1 MKNIIITE
9 NQLKYITEALG
20 VPNNILDAAEELF
33 DIVAKNI
40 QGITDKNEEYN
51 FQGDI
56 NIELGYNKKIVL
68 DHYELL
74 VEVKEFDE
82 YDGEPDII
90 SMGMSQTFKFDK
102 DIMMKKIKPSSNAS
116 FTITFAVPNEWEP
129 NQLYNVLMSD
139 KNEHIASIAHELKHK
154 YDKQSKRIDLIGRD
168 VKYTANQ
175 RISTFAIPVIDQ
187 KFFRYLYYISIAEN
201 LVRATE
207 VASKL
212 KSENITKSQF
222 RNFLENNRVYKELID
237 VKNFTYEKL
246 IEGMYERMDRVDALL
261 NHINE
266 DTSQMTDQEKIKRVL
281 ELVYI
286 NLANIKLET
295 FDEMVAD
302 KGDMMKDFFKQ
313 MMGGVPSFL
322 GGDDDDDDKKM
333 DQLRKKFINSV
344 IKYEKDPLKFF
355 KVECEKFNYVA
366 TKMLKKIGKLYAM
379 AKDDEPVNE
388 SIIDWEL
395 HQKLMEKKYGKKP
408 IRTSYNFKK

>member
-1 MKNIIITE
+1 MKIIITE
-9 NQLKYITEALG
+9 SQCRIINEALG
-20 VPNNILDAAEELF
+20 VPDNILNAAEELF
-33 DIVAKNI
+33 NIVAQNI
-40 QGITDKNEEYN
+40 KSINYKSEEYN
-51 FQGDI
+51 FEGDVD
-56 NIELGYNKKIVL
+56 IELGYNKKIVI

-74 VEVKEFDE
+74 VDVKN
-82 YDGEPDII
+82 YDGYEGDVDIA

-102 DIMMKKIKPSSNAS
+102 DIMMKKIKPSTNAS
-116 FTITFAVPNEWEP
+116 LTITYVVPEEWEP
-129 NQLYNVLMSD
+129 NQLYDALMNN
-139 KNEHIASIAHELKHK
+139 KNEHLASIAHEIKHK

-201 LVRATE
+201 LVRPTE

-222 RNFLENNRVYKELID
+222 RGFLENNRVYKELME

-261 NHINE
+261 DHINE

-295 FDEMVAD
+295 FDEMVSSKED
-302 KGDMMKDFFKQ
+302 GLKQFFKQ
-313 MMGGVPSFL
+313 LMGGVPSFIS
-322 GGDDDDDDKKM
+322 DDNEKNM
-333 DQLRKKFINSV
+333 EQLRQKFINSV

-355 KVECEKFNYVA
+355 QVECEKFNYVA

-388 SIIDWEL
+388 SIINWEL
-395 HQKLMEKKYGKKP
+395 HQKLMEKKYGKRP
-408 IRTSYNFKK
+408 ISKKISYLK

>member
-1 MKNIIITE
+1 MKIIITE
-9 NQLKYITEALG
+9 SQCRIINEALG
-20 VPNNILDAAEELF
+20 VPDNILNAAEELF
-33 DIVAKNI
+33 NIVAQNI
-40 QGITDKNEEYN
+40 KSINYKSDDYN
-51 FQGDI
+51 FEGDVD
-56 NIELGYNKKIVL
+56 IELGYNKKIVI

-74 VEVKEFDE
+74 VDVKN
-82 YDGEPDII
+82 YDGYEGDVDIA

-102 DIMMKKIKPSSNAS
+102 DIMMKKIKPSTNAS
-116 FTITFAVPNEWEP
+116 LTITYVVPEEWEP
-129 NQLYNVLMSD
+129 NQLYDALMNN
-139 KNEHIASIAHELKHK
+139 KNEHLASIAHEIKHK

-175 RISTFAIPVIDQ
+175 SISTFAIPVIDQ

-201 LVRATE
+201 LVRPTE

-222 RNFLENNRVYKELID
+222 RGFLENNRVYKELME

-261 NHINE
+261 DHINE

-295 FDEMVAD
+295 FDEMVSSKED
-302 KGDMMKDFFKQ
+302 GLKQFFKQ
-313 MMGGVPSFL
+313 LMGGVPSFIS
-322 GGDDDDDDKKM
+322 DDNEKNM
-333 DQLRKKFINSV
+333 EQLRQKFINSV

-355 KVECEKFNYVA
+355 QVECEKFNYVA

-388 SIIDWEL
+388 SIINWEL
-395 HQKLMEKKYGKKP
+395 HQKLMEKKYGKRP
-408 IRTSYNFKK
+408 ISKKISYLK

>member
-1 MKNIIITE
+1 MKIIITE
-9 NQLKYITEALG
+9 SQCRIINEALG
-20 VPNNILDAAEELF
+20 VPDNILNASEELF
-33 DIVAKNI
+33 NIVAQNI
-40 QGITDKNEEYN
+40 KSINYKSDDYN
-51 FQGDI
+51 FEGDVD
-56 NIELGYNKKIVL
+56 IELGYNKKIVI

-74 VEVKEFDE
+74 VDVKN
-82 YDGEPDII
+82 YDGYEGDVDIA

-102 DIMMKKIKPSSNAS
+102 DIMMKKIKPSTNAS
-116 FTITFAVPNEWEP
+116 LTITYVVPEEWEP
-129 NQLYNVLMSD
+129 NQLYDALMNN
-139 KNEHIASIAHELKHK
+139 KNEHLASIAHEIKHK

-175 RISTFAIPVIDQ
+175 SISTFAIPVIDQ

-201 LVRATE
+201 LVRPTE

-222 RNFLENNRVYKELID
+222 RGFLENNRVYKELME

-261 NHINE
+261 DHINE

-295 FDEMVAD
+295 FDEMVSSKED
-302 KGDMMKDFFKQ
+302 GLKQFFKQ
-313 MMGGVPSFL
+313 LMGGVPSFMS
-322 GGDDDDDDKKM
+322 DDNEKNM
-333 DQLRKKFINSV
+333 EQLRQKFISSV

-355 KVECEKFNYVA
+355 QVECEKFNYVA

-388 SIIDWEL
+388 SIINWEL
-395 HQKLMEKKYGKKP
+395 HQKLMEKKYGKRP
-408 IRTSYNFKK
+408 ISKKISYLK

>member
-1 MKNIIITE
+1 MKIIITE
-9 NQLKYITEALG
+9 SQCRIINEALG
-20 VPNNILDAAEELF
+20 VPDNILNASEELF
-33 DIVAKNI
+33 NIVAQNI
-40 QGITDKNEEYN
+40 KSINYKSDDYN
-51 FQGDI
+51 FEGDVD
-56 NIELGYNKKIVL
+56 IELGYNKKIVI

-74 VEVKEFDE
+74 VDVKN
-82 YDGEPDII
+82 YDGYEGDVDIA

-102 DIMMKKIKPSSNAS
+102 DIMMKKIKPSTNAS
-116 FTITFAVPNEWEP
+116 LTITYVVPEEWEP
-129 NQLYNVLMSD
+129 NQLYDALMNN
-139 KNEHIASIAHELKHK
+139 KNEHLASIAHEIKHK

-201 LVRATE
+201 LVRPTE

-222 RNFLENNRVYKELID
+222 RGFLENNRVYKELIE

-261 NHINE
+261 DHINE

-295 FDEMVAD
+295 FDEMVSSKED
-302 KGDMMKDFFKQ
+302 SLKQFFKQ
-313 MMGGVPSFL
+313 LMGGVPSFIS
-322 GGDDDDDDKKM
+322 DDNEKNM
-333 DQLRKKFINSV
+333 EQLRQKFINSV

-355 KVECEKFNYVA
+355 QVECEKFNYVA

-388 SIIDWEL
+388 SIINWEL
-395 HQKLMEKKYGKKP
+395 HQKLMEKKYGKRP
-408 IRTSYNFKK
+408 ISKKISYLK

>member
-1 MKNIIITE
+1 MKIIITE
-9 NQLKYITEALG
+9 SQCRIINEALG
-20 VPNNILDAAEELF
+20 VPDNILNAAEELF
-33 DIVAKNI
+33 NIVAQNI
-40 QGITDKNEEYN
+40 KSINYKSDDYN
-51 FQGDI
+51 FEGNVD
-56 NIELGYNKKIVL
+56 IELGYNKKIVI

-74 VEVKEFDE
+74 VDVKN
-82 YDGEPDII
+82 YDGYEGDVDIA

-102 DIMMKKIKPSSNAS
+102 DIMMKKIKPSTNAS
-116 FTITFAVPNEWEP
+116 LTITYVVPEEWEP
-129 NQLYNVLMSD
+129 NQLYDALMNN
-139 KNEHIASIAHELKHK
+139 KNEHLASIAHEIKHK

-201 LVRATE
+201 LVRPTE

-222 RNFLENNRVYKELID
+222 RGFLENNRVYKELME

-261 NHINE
+261 DHINE

-295 FDEMVAD
+295 FDEMVSSKED
-302 KGDMMKDFFKQ
+302 GLKQFFKQ
-313 MMGGVPSFL
+313 LMGGVPSFMS
-322 GGDDDDDDKKM
+322 DDNEKNM
-333 DQLRKKFINSV
+333 EQLRQKFISSV

-355 KVECEKFNYVA
+355 QVECEKFNYVA

-388 SIIDWEL
+388 SIINWEL
-395 HQKLMEKKYGKKP
+395 HQKLMEKKYGKRP
-408 IRTSYNFKK
+408 ISKKISYLK

>member
-1 MKNIIITE
+1 MKIIITE
-9 NQLKYITEALG
+9 SQCRIINEALG
-20 VPNNILDAAEELF
+20 VPDNILNAAEELF
-33 DIVAKNI
+33 NIVAQNI
-40 QGITDKNEEYN
+40 KSINYKSEEYN
-51 FQGDI
+51 FEGDVD
-56 NIELGYNKKIVL
+56 IELGYNKKIVI

-74 VEVKEFDE
+74 VEVKNIDG
-82 YDGEPDII
+82 YDGTVDIA

-102 DIMMKKIKPSSNAS
+102 DIMMKKIKPSTNAS
-116 FTITFAVPNEWEP
+116 LTMTYVVPEEWEP
-129 NQLYNVLMSD
+129 NQLYDALMND
-139 KNEHIASIAHELKHK
+139 KNEHLASIAHEIKHK

-187 KFFRYLYYISIAEN
+187 KFFRYLYYISVVEN
-201 LVRATE
+201 LVRPTE

-222 RNFLENNRVYKELID
+222 RGFLENNRVYKELME

-261 NHINE
+261 DHINE

-281 ELVYI
+281 ELVYM

-295 FDEMVAD
+295 FDEMVSSKED
-302 KGDMMKDFFKQ
+302 SLKQ
-313 MMGGVPSFL
+313 FLKQLMGGVPSFIS
-322 GGDDDDDDKKM
+322 DDNEKNM
-333 DQLRKKFINSV
+333 EQLRQKFINSV

-355 KVECEKFNYVA
+355 QVECEKFNYVA

-388 SIIDWEL
+388 SIINWEL
-395 HQKLMEKKYGKKP
+395 HQKLMEKKYGKRP
-408 IRTSYNFKK
+408 ISKKISYLK

>member
-1 MKNIIITE
+1 MKIIITE
-9 NQLKYITEALG
+9 SQCRIINEALG
-20 VPNNILDAAEELF
+20 VPDNILNASEELF
-33 DIVAKNI
+33 NIVAQNI
-40 QGITDKNEEYN
+40 KSINYKSDDYN
-51 FQGDI
+51 FEGDVD
-56 NIELGYNKKIVL
+56 IELGYNKKIVI

-74 VEVKEFDE
+74 VDVKN
-82 YDGEPDII
+82 YDGYEGDVDIA

-102 DIMMKKIKPSSNAS
+102 DIMMKKIKPSTNAS
-116 FTITFAVPNEWEP
+116 LTITYVVPEEWEP
-129 NQLYNVLMSD
+129 NQLYDALMNN
-139 KNEHIASIAHELKHK
+139 KNEHLASIAHEIKHK

-201 LVRATE
+201 LVRPTE

-222 RNFLENNRVYKELID
+222 RGFLENNRVYKELME

-261 NHINE
+261 DHINE

-295 FDEMVAD
+295 FDEMVSSKED
-302 KGDMMKDFFKQ
+302 GLKQFFKQ
-313 MMGGVPSFL
+313 LMGGVPSFMS
-322 GGDDDDDDKKM
+322 DDNEKNM
-333 DQLRKKFINSV
+333 EQLRQKFISSV

-355 KVECEKFNYVA
+355 QVECEKFNYVA

-388 SIIDWEL
+388 SIINWEL
-395 HQKLMEKKYGKKP
+395 HQKLMEKKYGKRP
-408 IRTSYNFKK
+408 ISKKISYLK

>member
-1 MKNIIITE
+1 MKIIITE
-9 NQLKYITEALG
+9 SQCRIINEALG
-20 VPNNILDAAEELF
+20 VPDNILNAAEELF
-33 DIVAKNI
+33 NIVAQNI
-40 QGITDKNEEYN
+40 KSINYKSEEYN
-51 FQGDI
+51 FEGDVD
-56 NIELGYNKKIVL
+56 IELGYNKKIVI

-74 VEVKEFDE
+74 VDVKN
-82 YDGEPDII
+82 YDGYEGDVDIA

-102 DIMMKKIKPSSNAS
+102 DIMMKKIKPSTNAS
-116 FTITFAVPNEWEP
+116 LTITYVVPEEWEP
-129 NQLYNVLMSD
+129 NQLYDALMNN
-139 KNEHIASIAHELKHK
+139 KNEHLASIAHEIKHK

-201 LVRATE
+201 LVRPTE

-222 RNFLENNRVYKELID
+222 RGFLENNRVYKELME

-261 NHINE
+261 DHINE

-295 FDEMVAD
+295 FDEMVSSKED
-302 KGDMMKDFFKQ
+302 SLKQFFKQ
-313 MMGGVPSFL
+313 LMGGVPSFMS
-322 GGDDDDDDKKM
+322 DDNEKNM
-333 DQLRKKFINSV
+333 EQLRQKFINSV

-355 KVECEKFNYVA
+355 QVECEKFNYVA

-388 SIIDWEL
+388 SIINWEL
-395 HQKLMEKKYGKKP
+395 HQKLMEKKYGKRP
-408 IRTSYNFKK
+408 ISKKISYLK

>member
-1 MKNIIITE
+1 MKIIITE
-9 NQLKYITEALG
+9 SQCRIINEALG
-20 VPNNILDAAEELF
+20 VPDNILNAAEELF
-33 DIVAKNI
+33 NIVVQNI
-40 QGITDKNEEYN
+40 KSINYKSDDYN
-51 FQGDI
+51 FEGDVD
-56 NIELGYNKKIVL
+56 IELGYNKKIVI

-74 VEVKEFDE
+74 VDVKN
-82 YDGEPDII
+82 YDGYEGDVDIA

-102 DIMMKKIKPSSNAS
+102 DIMMKKIKPSTNAS
-116 FTITFAVPNEWEP
+116 LTITYVVPEEWEP
-129 NQLYNVLMSD
+129 NQLYDALMNN
-139 KNEHIASIAHELKHK
+139 KNEHLASIAHEIKHK

-175 RISTFAIPVIDQ
+175 SISTFAIPVIDQ

-201 LVRATE
+201 LVRPTE

-222 RNFLENNRVYKELID
+222 RGFLENNRVYKELME

-261 NHINE
+261 DHINE

-295 FDEMVAD
+295 FDEMVSSKED
-302 KGDMMKDFFKQ
+302 GLKQFFKQ
-313 MMGGVPSFL
+313 LMGGVPSFMS
-322 GGDDDDDDKKM
+322 DDNEKNM
-333 DQLRKKFINSV
+333 EQLRQKFISSV

-355 KVECEKFNYVA
+355 QVECEKFNYVA

-388 SIIDWEL
+388 SIINWEL
-395 HQKLMEKKYGKKP
+395 HQKLMEKKYGKRP
-408 IRTSYNFKK
+408 ISKKISYLK

>member
-1 MKNIIITE
+1 MKIIITE
-9 NQLKYITEALG
+9 SQCRIINEALG
-20 VPNNILDAAEELF
+20 VPDNILNASEELF
-33 DIVAKNI
+33 NIVAQNI
-40 QGITDKNEEYN
+40 KSINYKSDDYN
-51 FQGDI
+51 FEGDVD
-56 NIELGYNKKIVL
+56 IELGYNKKIVI

-74 VEVKEFDE
+74 VDVKN
-82 YDGEPDII
+82 YDGYEGDVDIA

-102 DIMMKKIKPSSNAS
+102 DIMMKKIKPSTNAS
-116 FTITFAVPNEWEP
+116 LTITYVVPEEWEP
-129 NQLYNVLMSD
+129 NQLYDALMNN
-139 KNEHIASIAHELKHK
+139 KNEHLASIAHEIKHK

-201 LVRATE
+201 LVRPTE

-222 RNFLENNRVYKELID
+222 RGFLENNRVYKELME

-261 NHINE
+261 DHINE

-295 FDEMVAD
+295 FDEMVSSKED
-302 KGDMMKDFFKQ
+302 SLKQFFKQ
-313 MMGGVPSFL
+313 LMGGVPSFIS
-322 GGDDDDDDKKM
+322 DDNEKNM
-333 DQLRKKFINSV
+333 EQLRQKFINSV

-355 KVECEKFNYVA
+355 QVECEKFNYVA

-388 SIIDWEL
+388 SIINWEL
-395 HQKLMEKKYGKKP
+395 HQKLMEKKYGKRP
-408 IRTSYNFKK
+408 ISKKISYLK

>member
-1 MKNIIITE
+1 MKIIITE
-9 NQLKYITEALG
+9 SQCRIINEALG
-20 VPNNILDAAEELF
+20 VPDNILNAAEELF
-33 DIVAKNI
+33 NIVAQNI
-40 QGITDKNEEYN
+40 KSINYKSDDYN
-51 FQGDI
+51 FEGNVD
-56 NIELGYNKKIVL
+56 IELGYNKKIVI

-74 VEVKEFDE
+74 VDVKN
-82 YDGEPDII
+82 YDGYEGDVDIA

-102 DIMMKKIKPSSNAS
+102 DIMMKKIKPSTNAS
-116 FTITFAVPNEWEP
+116 LTITYVVPEEWEP
-129 NQLYNVLMSD
+129 SELYDALMNE
-139 KNEHIASIAHELKHK
+139 KNEHLASIAHEIKHK

-175 RISTFAIPVIDQ
+175 SISTFAIPVIDQ

-201 LVRATE
+201 LVRPTE

-222 RNFLENNRVYKELID
+222 RGFLENNRVYKELME

-261 NHINE
+261 DHINE

-295 FDEMVAD
+295 FDEMVSSKED
-302 KGDMMKDFFKQ
+302 GLKQFFKQ
-313 MMGGVPSFL
+313 LMGGVPSFMS
-322 GGDDDDDDKKM
+322 DDNEKNM
-333 DQLRKKFINSV
+333 EQLRQKFISSV

-355 KVECEKFNYVA
+355 QVECEKFNYVA

-388 SIIDWEL
+388 SIINWEL
-395 HQKLMEKKYGKKP
+395 HQKLMEKKYGKRP
-408 IRTSYNFKK
+408 ISKKISYLK

>member
-1 MKNIIITE
+1 MKIIITE
-9 NQLKYITEALG
+9 SQCRIINEALG
-20 VPNNILDAAEELF
+20 VPDNILNASEELF
-33 DIVAKNI
+33 NIVAQNI
-40 QGITDKNEEYN
+40 KSINYKSDDYN
-51 FQGDI
+51 FEGDVD
-56 NIELGYNKKIVL
+56 IELGYNKKIVI

-74 VEVKEFDE
+74 VDVKN
-82 YDGEPDII
+82 YDGYEGDVDIA

-102 DIMMKKIKPSSNAS
+102 DIMMKKIKPSTNAS
-116 FTITFAVPNEWEP
+116 LTITYVVPEEWEP
-129 NQLYNVLMSD
+129 NQLYDALMND
-139 KNEHIASIAHELKHK
+139 KNEHLASIAHEIKHK

-201 LVRATE
+201 LVRPTE

-222 RNFLENNRVYKELID
+222 RGFLENNRVYKELIE

-261 NHINE
+261 DHINE

-295 FDEMVAD
+295 FDEMVSSKED
-302 KGDMMKDFFKQ
+302 SLKQFFKQ
-313 MMGGVPSFL
+313 LMGGVPSFIS
-322 GGDDDDDDKKM
+322 DDNEKNM
-333 DQLRKKFINSV
+333 EQLRQKFINSV

-355 KVECEKFNYVA
+355 QVECEKFNYVA

-388 SIIDWEL
+388 SIINWEL
-395 HQKLMEKKYGKKP
+395 HQKLMEKKYGKRP
-408 IRTSYNFKK
+408 ISKKISYLK

>member
-1 MKNIIITE
+1 MKIIITE
-9 NQLKYITEALG
+9 SQCRIINEALG
-20 VPNNILDAAEELF
+20 VPDNILNAAEELF
-33 DIVAKNI
+33 NIVAQNI
-40 QGITDKNEEYN
+40 KSINYKSDDYN
-51 FQGDI
+51 FEGDVD
-56 NIELGYNKKIVL
+56 IELGYNKKIVI

-74 VEVKEFDE
+74 VDVKN
-82 YDGEPDII
+82 YDGYEGDVDIA

-102 DIMMKKIKPSSNAS
+102 DIMMKKIKPSTNAS
-116 FTITFAVPNEWEP
+116 LTITYVVPEEWEP
-129 NQLYNVLMSD
+129 NQLYDALMNN
-139 KNEHIASIAHELKHK
+139 KNEHLASIAHEIKHK

-175 RISTFAIPVIDQ
+175 SISTFAIPVIDQ

-201 LVRATE
+201 LVRPTE

-222 RNFLENNRVYKELID
+222 RGFLENNRVYKELME

-261 NHINE
+261 DHINE
-266 DTSQMTDQEKIKRVL
+266 DTSQMTEQEKIKRVL

-295 FDEMVAD
+295 FDEMVSSKED
-302 KGDMMKDFFKQ
+302 GLKQFFKQ
-313 MMGGVPSFL
+313 LMGGVPSFMS
-322 GGDDDDDDKKM
+322 DDNEKNM
-333 DQLRKKFINSV
+333 EQLRQKFINSV

-355 KVECEKFNYVA
+355 QVECEKFNYVA

-388 SIIDWEL
+388 SIINWEL
-395 HQKLMEKKYGKKP
+395 HQKLMEKKYGKRP
-408 IRTSYNFKK
+408 ISKKISYLK

>member
-1 MKNIIITE
+1 MKIIITE
-9 NQLKYITEALG
+9 SQCRIINEALG
-20 VPNNILDAAEELF
+20 VPDNILNAAEELF
-33 DIVAKNI
+33 NIVAQNI
-40 QGITDKNEEYN
+40 KSINYKSDDYN
-51 FQGDI
+51 FEGNVD
-56 NIELGYNKKIVL
+56 IELGYNKKIVI

-74 VEVKEFDE
+74 VDVKN
-82 YDGEPDII
+82 YDGYEGDVDIA

-102 DIMMKKIKPSSNAS
+102 DIMMKKIKPSTNAS
-116 FTITFAVPNEWEP
+116 LTITYVVPEEWEP
-129 NQLYNVLMSD
+129 SELYDALMNE
-139 KNEHIASIAHELKHK
+139 KNEHLASIAHEIKHK

-201 LVRATE
+201 LVRPTE

-222 RNFLENNRVYKELID
+222 RGFLENNRVYKELME

-261 NHINE
+261 DHINE

-295 FDEMVAD
+295 FDEMVSSKED
-302 KGDMMKDFFKQ
+302 GLKQFFKQ
-313 MMGGVPSFL
+313 LMGGVPSFIS
-322 GGDDDDDDKKM
+322 DDNEKNM
-333 DQLRKKFINSV
+333 EQLRQKFINSV

-355 KVECEKFNYVA
+355 QVECEKFNYVA

-388 SIIDWEL
+388 SIINWEL
-395 HQKLMEKKYGKKP
+395 HQKLMEKKYGKRP
-408 IRTSYNFKK
+408 ISKKISYLK

>member
-1 MKNIIITE
+1 MKIIITE
-9 NQLKYITEALG
+9 SQCRIINEALG
-20 VPNNILDAAEELF
+20 VPDNILNAAEELF
-33 DIVAKNI
+33 NIVAQNI
-40 QGITDKNEEYN
+40 KSINYKSDDYN
-51 FQGDI
+51 FEGDVD
-56 NIELGYNKKIVL
+56 IELGYNKKIVI

-74 VEVKEFDE
+74 VDVKN
-82 YDGEPDII
+82 YDGYEGDVDIA

-102 DIMMKKIKPSSNAS
+102 DIMMKKIKPSTNAS
-116 FTITFAVPNEWEP
+116 LTITYVVPEEWEP
-129 NQLYNVLMSD
+129 SELYDALMNE
-139 KNEHIASIAHELKHK
+139 KNEHLASIAHEIKHK

-175 RISTFAIPVIDQ
+175 SISTFAIPVIDQ

-201 LVRATE
+201 LVRPTE

-222 RNFLENNRVYKELID
+222 RGFLENNRVYKELME

-261 NHINE
+261 DHINE

-295 FDEMVAD
+295 FDEMVSSKED
-302 KGDMMKDFFKQ
+302 GLKQFFKQ
-313 MMGGVPSFL
+313 LMGGVPSFMS
-322 GGDDDDDDKKM
+322 DDNEKNM
-333 DQLRKKFINSV
+333 EQLRQKFISSV

-355 KVECEKFNYVA
+355 QVECEKFNYVA

-388 SIIDWEL
+388 SIINWEL
-395 HQKLMEKKYGKKP
+395 HQKLMEKKYGKRP
-408 IRTSYNFKK
+408 ISKKISYLK

>member
-1 MKNIIITE
+1 MKIIITE
-9 NQLKYITEALG
+9 SQCRIINEALG
-20 VPNNILDAAEELF
+20 VPDNILNAAEELF
-33 DIVAKNI
+33 NIVAQNI
-40 QGITDKNEEYN
+40 KSINYKSDDYN
-51 FQGDI
+51 FEGDVD
-56 NIELGYNKKIVL
+56 IELGYNKKIVI

-74 VEVKEFDE
+74 VDVKN
-82 YDGEPDII
+82 YDGYEGDVDIA

-102 DIMMKKIKPSSNAS
+102 DIMMKKIKPSTNAS
-116 FTITFAVPNEWEP
+116 LTITYVVPEEWEP
-129 NQLYNVLMSD
+129 SELYDALMNE
-139 KNEHIASIAHELKHK
+139 KNEHLASIAHEIKHK

-175 RISTFAIPVIDQ
+175 SISTFAIPVIDQ

-201 LVRATE
+201 LVRPTE

-222 RNFLENNRVYKELID
+222 RGFLENNRVYKELME

-261 NHINE
+261 DHINE

-295 FDEMVAD
+295 FDEMVSSKED
-302 KGDMMKDFFKQ
+302 GLKQFFKQ
-313 MMGGVPSFL
+313 LMGGVPSFMS
-322 GGDDDDDDKKM
+322 DDNEKNM
-333 DQLRKKFINSV
+333 EQLRQKFINSV

-355 KVECEKFNYVA
+355 QVECEKFNYVA

-388 SIIDWEL
+388 SIINWEL
-395 HQKLMEKKYGKKP
+395 HQKLMEKKYGKRP
-408 IRTSYNFKK
+408 ISKKISYLK